1 MTIELINFYIKRYKH
16 FIMDLL
22 TIVVPCFNE
31 ESSVEIFFKE
41 IKKILNK
48 YNYEIIFVNDGS
60 KDNTLANIK
69 KLAKDNSNIKYISFS
84 RNFGKESALY
94 AGLKN
99 SKGDMV
105 CIMDVDLQ
113 DPPEL
118 LPQMIEL
125 IETEDCD
132 IIATRRVTRAGEP
145 KIRSLFA
152 RLFYKVFNKISRIDL
167 VDGARDYRLMTRQ
180 VVDSVLELNEYNRFS
195 KGLFQWVGYETKWLE
210 YENIERVSGETSW
223 SFFGLFSYSLEGIL
237 AFTTVPLSIS
247 TFFGIMLSIVAFI
260 LIIFIILKNLLFSDP
275 VAGWTSTICV
285 ILLLGGIQLFSI
297 GILGKYLEKTYIEI
311 KNRPIFIIKE
321 TNIEWIKYRNM
332 LITV

>member
-321 TNIEWIKYRNM
+321 TNIE
-332 LITV
+332 